1 MKFGGARRQTLEKN
15 LEQALA
21 ADNQEA
27 VAKIR
32 EELDQLPAPRLA
44 FRTSM
49 TPSSQTPNGTPKKEG
64 LSQQERLAQINAENR
79 RKNAEAVRQAQIKER
94 GKIRDKTQR
103 NDSVEPGRSPRV
115 GASLGKSPAVK
126 PKEGLLPHMEKLR
139 LLQQQNVNK
148 TGVAVIHKPLMDDDI
163 IGALDL
169 DIDVEI

>member
-1 MKFGGARRQTLEKN
+1 
-15 LEQALA
+15 
-21 ADNQEA
+21 
-27 VAKIR
+27 
-32 EELDQLPAPRLA
+32 
-44 FRTSM
+44 M

-94 GKIRDKTQR
+94 AKIRDKVQR

-115 GASLGKSPAVK
+115 GASPGKSPMEK
-126 PKEGLLPHMEKLR
+126 PKDGVLPHMEKLR
-139 LLQQQNVNK
+139 LLQQQNVHK